1 MVNLSLPKNSR
12 TYGEGRT
19 GFFKSLFRVLLL
31 ATFAVWFGGFFFY
44 AAFVVPLGTEV
55 LGSARA
61 QGFITRLVT
70 HRINGLC
77 FATLV
82 LMAIELIGCWHWSPR
97 WSRMAQLGSIA
108 LIGALLISLVLIHP
122 QLDKMLDVP
131 RKQVHDRADFY
142 QLHRVYLWASTIQWG
157 LAWVWLVAVLTNWS
171 GEIRFRHSSKASQSD

>member
-1 MVNLSLPKNSR
+1 MVNSSLSKISPTGR
-12 TYGEGRT
+12 DERT
-19 GFFKSLFRVLLL
+19 GFFKLLFRALLL

-44 AAFVVPLGTEV
+44 AAVVVPLGTEV

-82 LMAIELIGCWHWSPR
+82 LMGIELISCWRWSPR
-97 WSRMAQLGSIA
+97 WSQWVQLGSIV

-122 QLDKMLDVP
+122 QLDKLIDLP
-131 RKQVHDRADFY
+131 RKQVHNRSDFY

-171 GEIRFRHSSKASQSD
+171 GEFRFRRSSKPSQSD